1 MASLFF
7 TQVFLRFIFKK
18 EDSMSQSKAK
28 KQIKKFGIFGLVP
41 LSVFLAVL
49 VYPFAQGFFLTFTD
63 WNGFKFTKVI
73 GLGNFSQSLQDA
85 KFWVTLGFTLKFV
98 LVSVILVNV
107 VAFGLALLVTAKLK
121 SSNIFRTFFFIP
133 NLIGGVVLGV
143 IWQFIFNTAL
153 VSISEKFHVPFFSD
167 SWLQDTNKAFW
178 ALIIVTVWQSSG
190 YMMIIY
196 ITGLIS
202 IEQDVI
208 EAAKVDGASPFR
220 TLMSIKI
227 PLMAQ
232 AFTISLF
239 LTMRG
244 GFMAYDV
251 NLALTGGGPYR
262 TTELISMHIF
272 QEAFAFGHFGTG
284 QAKAVLMFFMV
295 AFAALVQ
302 VAVSKRMEVQQ

>member
-1 MASLFF
+1 MK
-7 TQVFLRFIFKK
+7 TKK
-18 EDSMSQSKAK
+18 SMM
-28 KQIKKFGIFGLVP
+28 KFGLFAALP
-41 LSVFLAVL
+41 LSIFFIVLAV
-49 VYPFAQGFFLTFTD
+49 PFGQGLFLTFTD
-63 WNGFKFTKVI
+63 WDGFSYDKFI
-73 GLGNFSQSLQDA
+73 GVGNYAKSFQDPD
-85 KFWVTLGFTLKFV
+85 FWTTLRFTLKFV
-98 LVSVILVNV
+98 LVSLIAVNA
-107 VAFGLALLVTAKLK
+107 VAFGLALLVTAKLRSK
-121 SSNIFRTFFFIP
+121 NIFRTFFFVP

-153 VSISEKFHVPFFSD
+153 VSISSKFGWSIFQS
-167 SWLQDTNKAFW
+167 SWLNEAHTAFW

-208 EAAKVDGASPFR
+208 EAARVDGASALR
-220 TLMSIKI
+220 TLLAIKI

-239 LTMRG
+239 LTLRG

-251 NLALTGGGPYR
+251 NVALTGGGPYR

-272 QEAFAFGHFGTG
+272 QDAFAFGNFGTG
-284 QAKAVLMFFMV
+284 QSKAVIMFVMV
-295 AFAALVQ
+295 AIAALVQ
-302 VAVSKRMEVQQ
+302 VSVSKRMEVQS

>member
-1 MASLFF
+1 M
-7 TQVFLRFIFKK
+7 
-18 EDSMSQSKAK
+18 
-28 KQIKKFGIFGLVP
+28 KKFGIFAALP
-41 LSVFLAVL
+41 LSIFFIVLAV
-49 VYPFAQGFFLTFTD
+49 PFGQGLFLTFTD
-63 WNGFKFTKVI
+63 WDGFGYKKFI
-73 GLGNFSQSLQDA
+73 GVGNYA
-85 KFWVTLGFTLKFV
+85 KSFRDPEFWVTLTFTLKFV
-98 LVSVILVNV
+98 LVSLVAVNA
-107 VAFGLALLVTAKLK
+107 VAFGLALLVTAKLRSK
-121 SSNIFRTFFFIP
+121 NIFRTFFFVP

-153 VSISEKFHVPFFSD
+153 VSISSKFGWSIFQS
-167 SWLQDTNKAFW
+167 SWLNETDTAFW

-208 EAAKVDGASPFR
+208 EAARVDGASALR
-220 TLMSIKI
+220 TLLAIKI

-239 LTMRG
+239 LTLRG

-251 NLALTGGGPYR
+251 NVALTGGGPYR

-272 QEAFAFGHFGTG
+272 QDAFAFGNFGTG
-284 QAKAVLMFFMV
+284 QSKAVIMFAMV
-295 AFAALVQ
+295 AIAALVQ
-302 VAVSKRMEVQQ
+302 VSVSKRMEVQS

>member
-1 MASLFF
+1 MKTKKSL
-7 TQVFLRFIFKK
+7 
-18 EDSMSQSKAK
+18 S
-28 KQIKKFGIFGLVP
+28 KFGIFAALP
-41 LSVFLAVL
+41 LSIFFIVLAV
-49 VYPFAQGFFLTFTD
+49 PFGQGLFLTFTD
-63 WNGFKFTKVI
+63 WDGFGYEKFI
-73 GLGNFSQSLQDA
+73 GVGNYAKSFQDPE
-85 KFWVTLGFTLKFV
+85 FWATLTFTLKFV
-98 LVSVILVNV
+98 LVSLVAVNA

-121 SSNIFRTFFFIP
+121 SKNIFRTFFFVP

-153 VSISEKFHVPFFSD
+153 VSISSKFGWSIFQS
-167 SWLQDTNKAFW
+167 SWLNETDTAFW

-208 EAAKVDGASPFR
+208 EAARVDGASALR
-220 TLMSIKI
+220 TLLAIKV

-239 LTMRG
+239 LTLRG

-251 NLALTGGGPYR
+251 NVALTGGGPYR

-272 QEAFAFGHFGTG
+272 QDAFAYGNFGTG
-284 QAKAVLMFFMV
+284 QSKAVIMFAMV
-295 AFAALVQ
+295 AIAALVQ
-302 VAVSKRMEVQQ
+302 VSVSKRMEVQS

>member
-1 MASLFF
+1 M
-7 TQVFLRFIFKK
+7 T
-18 EDSMSQSKAK
+18 
-28 KQIKKFGIFGLVP
+28 FGAIP
-41 LSVFLAVL
+41 LSIFLAVL
-49 VYPFAQGFFLTFTD
+49 VYPFIQGFFLTFTN
-63 WNGFKFTKVI
+63 WNGFKYTK
-73 GLGNFSQSLQDA
+73 FSGFDNYIKSFKDPT
-85 KFWVTLGFTLKFV
+85 FWNTLGFTLKFV
-98 LVSVILVNV
+98 VVSVILVNA
-107 VAFGLALLVTAKLK
+107 VAFGLALLVTSQLK
-121 SSNIFRTFFFIP
+121 SSNIFRTFFFVP

-143 IWQFIFNTAL
+143 IWQFIFNTAITS
-153 VSISEKFHVPFFSD
+153 VANKFNIPFFQT
-167 SWLQDTNKAFW
+167 SWLNDTNKAFW
-178 ALIIVTVWQSSG
+178 ALIIVTIWQSSG

-208 EAAKVDGASPFR
+208 EAAKVDGASPLR
-220 TLMSIKI
+220 MLTAIKM

-239 LTMRG
+239 LTMRA

-251 NLALTGGGPYR
+251 NLALTGGGPFR

-295 AFAALVQ
+295 AIAALIQ
-302 VAVSKRMEVQQ
+302 VRVSKRMEVQQ

>member
-1 MASLFF
+1 MKTKKSL
-7 TQVFLRFIFKK
+7 
-18 EDSMSQSKAK
+18 S
-28 KQIKKFGIFGLVP
+28 KFGIFAALP
-41 LSVFLAVL
+41 LSIFFIVLAV
-49 VYPFAQGFFLTFTD
+49 PFGQGLFLTFTD
-63 WNGFKFTKVI
+63 WDGFGYEKFI
-73 GLGNFSQSLQDA
+73 GVGNYAKSFQDPE
-85 KFWVTLGFTLKFV
+85 FWVTLTFTLKFV
-98 LVSVILVNV
+98 LVSLVAVNA
-107 VAFGLALLVTAKLK
+107 VAFGLALLVTAKLRSK
-121 SSNIFRTFFFIP
+121 NIFRTFFFVP

-153 VSISEKFHVPFFSD
+153 VSISSKFGWSIFQS
-167 SWLQDTNKAFW
+167 SWLNETDTAFW

-208 EAAKVDGASPFR
+208 EAARVDGASALR
-220 TLMSIKI
+220 TLLAIKI

-239 LTMRG
+239 LTLRG

-251 NLALTGGGPYR
+251 NVALTGGGPYR

-272 QEAFAFGHFGTG
+272 QDAFAYGNFGTG
-284 QAKAVLMFFMV
+284 QSKAVIMFAMV
-295 AFAALVQ
+295 AIAALVQ
-302 VAVSKRMEVQQ
+302 VTVSKRMEVQS